1 MTKRTIAKL
10 AIEFYNNNY
19 YNQEKYYEKYQAVHF
34 VRGQMRTVESYRF
47 TKEGKK
53 IFDILCHAKVFTCP
67 YCKEKKSANDLE
79 IWQDNNTIQDLV
91 LDTVPCSE
99 CYEEEMGY
107 DL

>member
-1 MTKRTIAKL
+1 MTKRTIAIL

-19 YNQEKYYEKYQAVHF
+19 HHQERYNATYLINGKV
-34 VRGQMRTVESYRF
+34 RTVESYRF

-53 IFDILCHAKVFTCP
+53 IFDILCHEKVFTCP

-79 IWQDNNTIQDLV
+79 IWQDTAVQDLV

>member
-1 MTKRTIAKL
+1 MTKRTIATL

-19 YNQEKYYEKYQAVHF
+19 HYQERYNTTCLVNGKV
-34 VRGQMRTVESYRF
+34 RTVESYRF

-53 IFDILCHAKVFTCP
+53 IFGILCHEKVFTCP

-79 IWQDNNTIQDLV
+79 IWQDTAVQDLV

>member
-1 MTKRTIAKL
+1 MTKQIIAKL
-10 AIEFYNNNY
+10 AIEFYNSNFLH
-19 YNQEKYYEKYQAVHF
+19 QEKYYEKYQKIQF

-53 IFDILCHAKVFTCP
+53 IFDILCHEKVFTCP
-67 YCKEKKSANDLE
+67 YCKEKKSANDLQ
-79 IWQDNNTIQDLV
+79 IWQDNTIQDLI

-99 CYEEEMGY
+99 CYEEEMGD